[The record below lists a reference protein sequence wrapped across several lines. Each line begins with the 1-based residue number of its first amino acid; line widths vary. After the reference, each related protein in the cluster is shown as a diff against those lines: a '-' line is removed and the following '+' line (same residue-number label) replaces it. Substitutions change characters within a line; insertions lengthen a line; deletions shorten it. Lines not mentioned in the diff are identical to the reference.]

1 MVFVCVFDLKICNEF
16 PYTTIYYFCRSV
28 DAMRKYISI
37 NLLIAFLLT
46 GCSDNGEKISPNDN
60 LCNNSVYYDNIR
72 YIRPYADYYENGVI
86 YGNDAAMF
94 LDFDTMEKSKL
105 CAVPNCTHDS
115 GSCLAYT
122 VGNAPVLYND
132 NIYYFMSNPHVEED
146 SNGRKLIHDTK
157 LMKAS
162 LDSSETEVFCRF
174 SDSTPS
180 ATVNYGYQLVDNMLY
195 FVGNDLN
202 PTIDEYGVL
211 SYSNS
216 GGYHYL
222 CSINLDTGEYKNYGS
237 IYDGDKQYDFADN
250 SSQANIGGWY
260 NGKLYVVYGFIKEKP
275 PEDATDVYTFL
286 NFEFD
291 TETQTLTES
300 SLPRASYMDNDTYVY
315 CDKSKNTTTVIDKGK
330 NYTIPDC
337 NSAYVFT
344 TICNNKLFTH
354 DSWYDLSDF
363 SKHSLG
369 EETEFYSV
377 TYHNGKYIFIKGGKI
392 TTLTEEEL
400 IENSKVYEEDLK

>member
-1 MVFVCVFDLKICNEF
+1 MNKKNH
-16 PYTTIYYFCRSV
+16 TTKKLLVLFL
-28 DAMRKYISI
+28 SI
-37 NLLIAFLLT
+37 TALV
-46 GCSDNGEKISPNDN
+46 GCDKNTKPTSSPNSTI
-60 LCNNSVYYDNIR
+60 NNSVSSDNCR

-86 YGNDAAMF
+86 YGEDVAMF

-105 CAVPNCTHDS
+105 CAVPNCTHDN
-115 GSCLAYT
+115 GTCLAYT
-122 VGNAPVLYND
+122 VGNAPVLYNGY
-132 NIYYFMSNPHVEED
+132 IYYFMSNPHVEED
-146 SNGRKLIHDTK
+146 SNGRKLVHDSM

-162 LDSSETEVFCRF
+162 LDSSETEVFSKF

-180 ATVNYGYQLVDNMLY
+180 ATVNYGYQLVNNMLY

-202 PTIDEYGVL
+202 PTTDEYGVL

-216 GGYHYL
+216 GGCHYL

-275 PEDATDVYTFL
+275 PEDATDVYTFH
-286 NFEFD
+286 NFEFAP
-291 TETQTLTES
+291 ETQTLTES

-315 CDKSKNTTTVIDKGK
+315 CDKSKNEATVIDKGK
-330 NYTIPDC
+330 TNTIPDC
-337 NSAYVFT
+337 NASYVFT

-354 DSWYDLSDF
+354 DSWYDISDF

-369 EETEFYSV
+369 KQSEFYSV
-377 TYHNGKYIFIKGGKI
+377 TYYKEKYIFIKGGKI
-392 TTLTEEEL
+392 TSLSEDEL
-400 IENSKVYEEDLK
+400 LSLE